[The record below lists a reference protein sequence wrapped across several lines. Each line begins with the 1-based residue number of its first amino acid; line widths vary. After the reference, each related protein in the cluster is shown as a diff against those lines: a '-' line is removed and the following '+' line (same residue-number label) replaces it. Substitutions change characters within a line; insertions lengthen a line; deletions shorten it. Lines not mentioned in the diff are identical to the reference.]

1 VSWATGDGER
11 GLPFVLA
18 GPILRR
24 VEPVRVVVW
33 LATSRQARVRLEVRG
48 GGGQGDLLG
57 AGTAESVQ
65 VGQRLFVHLVA
76 ATPLADA
83 FLAGELLGYDVEA
96 MPDSG
101 SGGGRLAELGMLGD
115 PGSIAYPGLRLPTF
129 VLAPADDASLGVL
142 HGSCRLLHGE
152 GEDAMLCADELLAAC
167 AQDLARRPRALFLT
181 GDQIYADDVAGPL
194 VGHVRQV
201 ATALMGPADERSM
214 PGCPPLSQV
223 PLGGRTEL
231 AAERA
236 RLTGP
241 NVDNHLLTFGEFA
254 AMYLTA
260 WNERTWPERLPA
272 AEQALDAGNSP
283 RGLRARRRYEQQAR
297 NLERARSALPATRRV
312 LANVPTYM
320 IFDDHDVTDDWNL
333 TREWREAVA
342 ASPTGRR
349 FVANALAAYWLF
361 QAWGNDPDSFDDALK
376 GTVAG
381 FLVGERS
388 VSAAK
393 FEDRL
398 WSFDRWSYA
407 VPTTPPAVVL
417 DTRTQR
423 SYDSE
428 RGAARLLGPGEQRR
442 VLRLAREARAAD
454 RGDPHSPLVLI
465 SPVPVYGLELQE
477 RRQKFLADK
486 VGPYEID
493 FEAWH
498 SNLQGLVDF
507 MRMLTEELS
516 PTWCLLLSGD
526 VHYGC
531 NVQAGF
537 WLEGRSLPLAQVVS
551 SSLKHSGRL
560 SRAGIELLGRI
571 VSRQHE
577 RVGWERPPRIG
588 DRIAERVIAKAANTD
603 SWNPDAPVFL
613 APTLARAI
621 RIEQP
626 PDYRETRLYVPPD
639 GDGSGSALLAA
650 NNVGHV
656 TLGEGNVTHRLIAR
670 TRAGTRVYEATM
682 ATGDDVLAARNGRGA
697 RA

>member
-1 VSWATGDGER
+1 VSRATDASER
-11 GLPFVLA
+11 GLPLVLA

-24 VEPVRVVVW
+24 VEPPRVVVW
-33 LATSRQARVRLEVRG
+33 LATSRRARVRLEVRG
-48 GGGQGDLLG
+48 GGGEGELLG

-65 VGQRLFVHLVA
+65 VGRRLFVHLVA
-76 ATPLADA
+76 AVPRADS
-83 FLAGELLGYDVEA
+83 FPAGELLGYDVEV

-101 SGGGRLAELGMLGD
+101 EGGGRLAELGLLDD
-115 PGSIAYPGLRLPTF
+115 PGTIAYPGLRLPTF
-129 VLAPADDASLGVL
+129 FLAPTDDASLGIL

-152 GEDAMLCADELLAAC
+152 GEDAMLCADELLAAH
-167 AQDLARRPRALFLT
+167 AHDVARRARALFLT

-194 VGHVRQV
+194 VGHVRHM
-201 ATALMGPADERSM
+201 ATELVGPADERSM

-260 WNERTWPERLPA
+260 WNERTWPERLPSA
-272 AEQALDAGNSP
+272 DEALGVGNSP
-283 RGLRARRRYEQQAR
+283 RALRARRRYEQQAR
-297 NLERARSALPATRRV
+297 NLAQARSALPATRRV

-333 TREWREAVA
+333 TAEWREAVA

-361 QAWGNDPDSFDDALK
+361 QGWGNDPDSYDDALK

-381 FLVGERS
+381 FLAGDPE
-388 VSAAK
+388 VSAAA
-393 FEDRL
+393 FEERL
-398 WSFDRWSYA
+398 WSFDRWSYVA
-407 VPTTPPAVVL
+407 PTTPPAVVL

-428 RGAARLLGPGEQRR
+428 RGAARLIGAGEQRR
-442 VLRLAREARAAD
+442 VLQLAREARANG
-454 RGDPHSPLVLI
+454 RGDPQSPLVLV
-465 SPVPVYGLELQE
+465 SAVPVYGLELQE

-507 MRMLTEELS
+507 MRMLAED
-516 PTWCLLLSGD
+516 PTPPWCLLLSGD

-537 WLEGRSLPLAQVVS
+537 WVGSRSLPLVQLVS

-577 RVGWERPPRIG
+577 RLGWDRPPRIG
-588 DRIAERVIAKAANTD
+588 DRIAERVVAKAANTD
-603 SWNPDAPVFL
+603 TWNPDAPVFL
-613 APTLARAI
+613 APKLARAI

-639 GDGSGSALLAA
+639 GDGSGSMLLAA
-650 NNVGHV
+650 NNIGHV
-656 TLGEGNVTHRLIAR
+656 TLRENELTHRLLAR
-670 TRAGTRVYEATM
+670 TRAGTRAYAATM
-682 ATGDDVLAARNGRGA
+682 PTGHDVLAALNGRRGPA
-697 RA
+697 